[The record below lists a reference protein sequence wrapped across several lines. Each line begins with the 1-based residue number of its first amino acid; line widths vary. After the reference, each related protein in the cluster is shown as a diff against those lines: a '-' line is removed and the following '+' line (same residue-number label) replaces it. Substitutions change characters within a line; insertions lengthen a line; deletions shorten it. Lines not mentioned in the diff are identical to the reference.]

1 MLKAVVDVNLLSF
14 INFAVLFSSDTDE
27 QAQQAF
33 DFQLIKTAGS
43 QNCHQTGKNLHWSRS
58 AYPRLESCDKFYPN
72 YTHPAQAVKLKSL
85 TLAEP
90 AKKSFFECIKIS
102 VLTNYLQ
109 HF

>member
-43 QNCHQTGKNLHWSRS
+43 QNCHQTGKTSTGAAVHIHVWKVVTSFTQITLT
-58 AYPRLESCDKFYPN
+58 PR
-72 YTHPAQAVKLKSL
+72 KLS
-85 TLAEP
+85 
-90 AKKSFFECIKIS
+90 S
-102 VLTNYLQ
+102 
-109 HF
+109 